1 MKKLISGAVA
11 LLVLSACGQ
20 QEAEPIAEQAPP
32 PAVLSSGL
40 DLAAMDKSVK
50 PGDDFFAFMNGTWIK
65 ETEIPAD
72 KSNYG
77 GFIILHDEAQEDVKV
92 IVEESATGDFAKG
105 TDEQKVGDLY
115 KSFMDMESRN
125 KLGVTPL
132 AGAFEQ
138 ITMT

>member
-20 QEAEPIAEQAPP
+20 QDAEPIAEQAPP
-32 PAVLSSGL
+32 PETLGSGL

-72 KSNYG
+72 RSNYG
-77 GFIILHDEAQEDVKV
+77 GFSILRDEAQADVKV
-92 IVEESATGDFAKG
+92 ISESEDLVTNCFSYADNSGPATKCR
-105 TDEQKVGDLY
+105 LY
-115 KSFMDMESRN
+115 VLTVHRAPTN
-125 KLGVTPL
+125 T
-132 AGAFEQ
+132 
-138 ITMT
+138 